1 MFNFISR
8 PLGQFMYFIYN
19 TVGFHNYG
27 LAIIIFT
34 IIVRLLMLPL
44 TVKQYRSNAK
54 LQEIQPQLQEI
65 QKRYKNDKEKL
76 NAEMMKLYQENN
88 VNPAGGCLP
97 LLIQMPILFALW
109 GVISRPL
116 TYMLGRGSEVKALL
130 EAIPEASRIRGYD
143 ELSIVIHDK
152 LLNMDFLGL
161 NLGLV
166 PTYDIRTI
174 MDKPQYA
181 ALLLIPILASALTYF
196 SSKLSMSAT
205 STNSQSNSSSQMSNT
220 MMIIGPL
227 MTLMFSFQFPA
238 GLGLYWIAGSVIQ
251 ILQQLYINKH
261 VIKKKEVAN

>member
-1 MFNFISR
+1 MLDFISK

-19 TVGFHNYG
+19 TVGLHNYG

-76 NAEMMKLYQENN
+76 NAEMVKLYQENN

-109 GVISRPL
+109 GVISRPV
-116 TYMLGRGSEVKALL
+116 TYMLGKGSEVQALL
-130 EAIPEASRIRGYD
+130 AAIPEESRIRGYD
-143 ELSIVIHDK
+143 ELSIIIYNK
-152 LLNMDFLGL
+152 LLNMNFLGL
-161 NLGLV
+161 TLGLV
-166 PTYDIRTI
+166 PTLDIKKI
-174 MDKPQYA
+174 IAEPQYA
-181 ALLLIPILASALTYF
+181 ALLLIPLLASGLTYL
-196 SSKLSMSAT
+196 SSKLAMAS
-205 STNSQSNSSSQMSNT
+205 SNT
-220 MMIIGPL
+220 GAENAGANQMGNSMMIVGPL
-227 MTLMFSFQFPA
+227 MTLFFSFQFPA

-261 VIKKKEVAN
+261 VLKKKEVAK